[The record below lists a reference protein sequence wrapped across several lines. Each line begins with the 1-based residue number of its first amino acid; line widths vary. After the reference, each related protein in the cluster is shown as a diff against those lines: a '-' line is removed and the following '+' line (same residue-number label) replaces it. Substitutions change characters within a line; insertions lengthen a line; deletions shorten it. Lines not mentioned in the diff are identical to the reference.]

1 MIASS
6 SIPGAIP
13 GASSSLDSGV
23 EPAPRRAPAGRPIA
37 LGFCLCL
44 VFLMMGCAQQAM
56 RGGEGTSNP
65 DLDAPALSVKLD
77 REDINYLVA
86 DYLKALEGSR
96 FWKSEVESAGDRP
109 LVAIWPIQNAT
120 SQHIDDQL
128 LTLLSSIETALVNTG
143 DVRVVDRARQEALR
157 SEIGIQQSADYDPA
171 TAQKMGKQLG
181 VKYFFTGKI
190 TSVEERMNKLKRVQY
205 SLFLQV
211 LEIETGLIE
220 FQNEVT
226 RSKAIKG

>member
-1 MIASS
+1 MMNFSRATPRPSHAASHTVF
-6 SIPGAIP
+6 PA
-13 GASSSLDSGV
+13 LLLLGV
-23 EPAPRRAPAGRPIA
+23 LAFAG
-37 LGFCLCL
+37 
-44 VFLMMGCAQQAM
+44 GCAQTAM

-65 DLDAPALSVKLD
+65 ELDAPAMSVKLD

-86 DYLKALEGSR
+86 DYLKALEASR
-96 FWKSEVESAGDRP
+96 FWQNEVQGGGERP

-120 SQHIDDQL
+120 SEHIDDQL
-128 LTLLSSIETALVNTG
+128 LTLLSSIETSLVNTG
-143 DVRVVDRARQEALR
+143 DVRVVDRARQAALIQ
-157 SEIGIQQSADYDPA
+157 EIGAQQTSAYDPA
-171 TAQKMGKQLG
+171 TAQEMGKQLG

-190 TSVEERMNKLKRVQY
+190 TSVNERLNKMKRVQY

-226 RSKAIKG
+226 RSKALKG